1 MSMKNIV
8 VIGSLNMDQVTRVH
22 KTPKVGETVSGNG
35 LHYNPGGKGANQAV
49 ALGKLSANVTMIG
62 KVGND
67 SFGHQLKTNLS
78 EMNVKDQVKV
88 SEDASTGL
96 AIIMVNDNAD
106 NSIVVIEGAN
116 GELKPEEVNTG
127 WFNEMEYVVVQLEIP
142 IETVFEVLKQ
152 AKQLGKTTFLNP
164 APAKTLSHELLILVD
179 YLVVNETEFEQ
190 ISGIE
195 FQVPQDLIEGYKK
208 IGVKNIILTLGTKG
222 AWFYDGNDMF
232 HTPAK
237 VVKAIDTTAA
247 GDSFIG
253 GFIYEL
259 SKGSTVE
266 QAMSFA
272 TEVAAFTVTKLGAQS
287 ALPFLSD
294 LSRGQKL

>member
-22 KTPKVGETVSGNG
+22 KTPKIGETVSGNG
-35 LHYNPGGKGANQAV
+35 LHHNPGGKGANQAV
-49 ALGKLSANVTMIG
+49 ALGKLGANVTMIG

-67 SFGHQLKTNLS
+67 TFGHQLKANLA
-78 EMNVKDQVKV
+78 EMNVKDNVEV
-88 SEDASTGL
+88 TENASTGL
-96 AIIMVNDNAD
+96 AFIMVNDNAD

-116 GELKPEEVNTG
+116 GEIRPEDVNSE
-127 WFNEMEYVVVQLEIP
+127 WFNKMDYVALQLEIP
-142 IETVFEVLKQ
+142 LETVYEVLKQ
-152 AKQLGKTTFLNP
+152 SKKLGKITFLNP
-164 APAKTLSHELLILVD
+164 APAKALDDQLLELVD

-190 ISGIE
+190 ISGISYT
-195 FQVPQDLIEGYKK
+195 QHNDLIKGYEK

-222 AWFYDGNDMF
+222 AWFYDGVKQF

-237 VVKAIDTTAA
+237 VVKAVDTTAA

-259 SKGSTVE
+259 SRGGTAQ
-266 QAMSFA
+266 QAMEFA

-287 ALPFLSD
+287 ALPYLSD
-294 LSRGQKL
+294 VNRGKKI

>member
-1 MSMKNIV
+1 MSMKKIV
-8 VIGSLNMDQVTRVH
+8 VVGSLNMDQVTRVH

-49 ALGKLSANVTMIG
+49 ALGMLGANVTMIG

-67 SFGHQLKTNLS
+67 SFGQQLKTNLS

-116 GELKPEEVNTG
+116 GDLKPEEVNTG

-142 IETVFEVLKQ
+142 IETVFEVLRQ

-164 APAKTLSHELLILVD
+164 APAKILSHELLTLVD

-195 FQVPQDLIEGYKK
+195 FQAPQDLIAGYKK
-208 IGVKNIILTLGTKG
+208 IGVENIILTLGTKG
-222 AWFYDGNDMF
+222 AWFYDGKNKF

-237 VVKAIDTTAA
+237 VVKAVDTTAA

-259 SKGSTVE
+259 SKGNNVN
-266 QAMSFA
+266 QAMTFA

-287 ALPFLSD
+287 AMPFLSEV
-294 LSRGQKL
+294 